1 MNGII
6 SLLSKVY
13 HSKHVWFQELTHK
26 SFYCLYKSKVN
37 FHYSCSVFFPSF
49 LLYGSF
55 IAHYNAMPMEI
66 RWRHS
71 VETYTALRIIRK
83 KNKPIFFL
91 FWRHFVPLSRKHVI
105 QSQQDARKI
114 NASIIQKRCE
124 NNGPNAKKRHQAK
137 EKSDWI
143 DWRSWS
149 MEHGAVCLRLC
160 LGWVEGK
167 HSKWNISSGS
177 SINKL
182 SLWFYTFAAI
192 HRSYMISVA
201 FAPFVRLV

>member
-1 MNGII
+1 MNCVLLPFKRDLMNGII

-149 MEHGAVCLRLC
+149 MEHGAWSCVFAFVFGLSRRKTFEMKYIERL
-160 LGWVEGK
+160 K
-167 HSKWNISSGS
+167 HK
-177 SINKL
+177 
-182 SLWFYTFAAI
+182 
-192 HRSYMISVA
+192 
-201 FAPFVRLV
+201 